1 MKRKRWFAMILVLG
15 LLIPLM
21 PLSFASATE
30 LAPGQIIPDG
40 IYYINNPATNR
51 CLKVTSTAD
60 YIQNYRPELPPG
72 ETGYHVLHDRVN
84 TDLTLNNAIAYEA
97 PFLWKVHYVGNGRY
111 TISSMYNTTVLLGP
125 EPQAQVN
132 GNSMVSGMGN
142 HIVIDDQLSNMDTW
156 TITVEKR
163 SGDYVIQNGSSYYDG
178 KALSIVRNAGSGK
191 PFVVMRDYDYQDPD
205 CHWQFIEVSN
215 LMLFYTSKGF
225 VINNPVR
232 DMVPGQELTPDE
244 LDLHLDVYL
253 EIGTMEELIWTSS
266 NETVAT
272 VDPVEGIVTAN
283 SYGATTITVTCRKY
297 DNAIS
302 ASYTLHVVP
311 LSEGEY
317 FISDV
322 PPENQ
327 LREYVYLSERGEQ
340 DWQLSLEDS
349 YDEIQPAKWTIVH
362 VEEDKYYILA
372 EIEDEVFY
380 LAPGDPQNP
389 ETYTSVMLCKVEQD
403 TVISQWRINNTQD
416 GSFTIRS
423 YELNGRYLKRTAY
436 GVGLSGSATGNDAK
450 WQFERANILRIQVYI
465 DGYEAAY
472 AADGMPG
479 HGIIRYQLATA
490 QEYYWKQF
498 KVGIEFSNLTCLR
511 TYIYECETFEE
522 YGECLCRD
530 YSNCPDDCEAG
541 NACECVDECECYR
554 QCSHSDVCHN
564 SDSIDNLQNIHHTNI
579 TNILLR
585 VPAPQDPIDVS
596 LLFIGHKTCYRIESD
611 NQHIW
616 MGFKGIAFKEYGLI
630 AVNNIGRCPYSPN
643 GVCECYPNS
652 NHSEYSVESS
662 IKTLIHEIGHIF
674 GAKDHYGNS
683 VYDVKP
689 STDMLAMD
697 PKYGRYYN
705 ADCIYGE
712 NKEVGHVLN
721 TFMLCEACR
730 RNIQDGILRYFDN

>member
-142 HIVIDDQLSNMDTW
+142 QIVIDDQLSNMDTW

-225 VINNPVR
+225 AINNPVR
-232 DMVPGQELTPDE
+232 DIVPGQELTPDE

-253 EIGTMEELIWTSS
+253 EIGTMEDLIWTSS

-327 LREYVYLSERGEQ
+327 LREYVYLSEHGEQ

-349 YDEIQPAKWTIVH
+349 YDEIQPTKWTIVH

-389 ETYTSVMLCKVEQD
+389 ETYTSVMLCEVEQD

-498 KVGIEFSNLTCLR
+498 KVGIEFSHLTYLS

-522 YGECLCRD
+522 YGECVCSKYC
-530 YSNCPDDCEAG
+530 YSSSSPDK
-541 NACECVDECECYR
+541 
-554 QCSHSDVCHN
+554 
-564 SDSIDNLQNIHHTNI
+564 LQNLHHTNI
-579 TNILLR
+579 SNILLR
-585 VPAPQDPIDVS
+585 VPVPQDPIDVS
-596 LLFIGHKTCYRIESD
+596 LLFIGHPTCYV
-611 NQHIW
+611 
-616 MGFKGIAFKEYGLI
+616 FKEGHRNRQCLGLAFAQVGMI
-630 AVNNIGRCPYSPN
+630 AVNNIGVWDEARNDYT
-643 GVCECYPNS
+643 
-652 NHSEYSVESS
+652 YSVESS

-683 VYDVKP
+683 VHDVKP

>member
-283 SYGATTITVTCRKY
+283 SYGETIITVTHR
-297 DNAIS
+297 NNHTIS

-349 YDEIQPAKWTIVH
+349 YDEIQPTKWTIVH

-498 KVGIEFSNLTCLR
+498 KVGIEFSHLTYLR

-522 YGECLCRD
+522 YGECVCSKYC
-530 YSNCPDDCEAG
+530 YSSSSPDK
-541 NACECVDECECYR
+541 
-554 QCSHSDVCHN
+554 
-564 SDSIDNLQNIHHTNI
+564 LQNLHHTNI
-579 TNILLR
+579 SNILLR
-585 VPAPQDPIDVS
+585 VPVPQDPIDVS
-596 LLFIGHKTCYRIESD
+596 LLFIGHKTCYDPND
-611 NQHIW
+611 NHIY
-616 MGFKGIAFKEYGLI
+616 GGYLGLAFSQLGLI

-643 GVCECYPNS
+643 GVCECYSNS

-662 IKTLIHEIGHIF
+662 TKTLIHEIGHLF
-674 GAKDHYGNS
+674 GAKDHYGGS
-683 VYDVKP
+683 FHGVA
-689 STDMLAMD
+689 STSNMQGDTD
-697 PKYGRYYN
+697 EKYAELYHHR
-705 ADCIYGE
+705 CIYGE
-712 NKEVGHVLN
+712 EKDSHSVLCDF
-721 TFMLCEACR
+721 TLCGACR
-730 RNIQDGILRYFDN
+730 NNIQDGIVRYFNVS